1 MDVHEG
7 QAYML
12 FGRARDACAH
22 GILANSQPTS
32 TLKASKTT
40 TSADAV
46 VGNNDNSN
54 RSTGTFDAD
63 TTVANS
69 TRDDKHAFRR
79 ESLNLRFGLHD
90 YHQGSFPVVSSHNV
104 LQYWEE

>member
-1 MDVHEG
+1 MD
-7 QAYML
+7 QALTTM
-12 FGRARDACAH
+12 
-22 GILANSQPTS
+22 ITS
-32 TLKASKTT
+32 VSDVNIH
-40 TSADAV
+40 S
-46 VGNNDNSN
+46 NNDNSN